1 MLDFWREKLQA
12 CCLKNLYFFHISVVL
27 CLKQASFSAVMV
39 VSTHPSK
46 TFFAIDGLV
55 EFFTALEIPVSISPD
70 PECFPKMPEKKS
82 GQTTRNQTPK
92 ALPEFRKCQTKKI
105 KFSYQN
111 IVKLIYYNIHWA
123 FLTFHFYLVPKGL
136 LEEYQRS
143 PKSKFAKQ
151 YIEVSVID
159 GFL

>member
-82 GQTTRNQTPK
+82 GQTTRNQAPE
-92 ALPEFRKCQTKKI
+92 ARPEFRKCQTKRI
-105 KFSYQN
+105 KFSHQD
-111 IVKLIYYNIHWA
+111 IVKLIYYNIQRA
-123 FLTFHFYLVPKGL
+123 FLTFHFYLVPNSL

-143 PKSKFAKQ
+143 PKSKFAKH
-151 YIEVSVID
+151 YIEVLFID